1 MVNTNPST
9 CSFDYYFLSFV
20 INESRTERMMNDSKK
35 KEKRRMEGKLIHQ
48 VKQSLE
54 VFDGVN
60 EVAGQILFASFE
72 ILRARTSN
80 DRRSMNRF
88 AIVTVY
94 FFPPGFY
101 YFPFT

>member
-35 KEKRRMEGKLIHQ
+35 KEKKRMEGKLIHQ

-54 VFDGVN
+54 V
-60 EVAGQILFASFE
+60 
-72 ILRARTSN
+72 
-80 DRRSMNRF
+80 RRC
-88 AIVTVY
+88 
-94 FFPPGFY
+94 
-101 YFPFT
+101 